1 MEYNEKYF
9 AKSANIKAMCMW
21 ITMATVLSGAYVIE
35 VIKGQRS
42 IGYYLVFLAF
52 CWIPVI
58 LGGFVLKTKGGATP
72 MYRRFVVYG
81 YGAFYT
87 FVMLTTTSKL
97 TVMFI
102 LPLTSMLI
110 LFKDRLFL
118 LRVGIANLIVIG
130 ISIVKC
136 YSDGM
141 NTPRDVADFEIQFLA
156 VLLCYAGYVL
166 SLNHLNQSDGALL
179 NSVKGN
185 LEKVTNTI
193 EQVKVASTA
202 VVDGVTVVRELADEN
217 KEGATNVVQS
227 MEELADNN
235 DVLNQKIDSSMK
247 MMEDIDSQAANVAEL
262 TAKMVTI
269 IDKSAGH
276 AVESSKE
283 LEKVVESTNVMAQL
297 SAEVEQILN
306 EFREKFEMVKQETGT
321 INNITSQTNLL
332 ALNASIEAARAGDA
346 GKGFA
351 VVADEIRNLSMGTQT
366 SSSSIMESL
375 SHLETTSEKM
385 TNSITMILN
394 LINETL
400 EKMTKVNESVGAIT
414 EDSRQLEDEIQ
425 VVDSAIK
432 QVESSNKG
440 MVDNMK
446 QVKDIMVTMTTSVG
460 NSEATTKT
468 MLSKYAETSRN
479 VIHIEEVVGQLV
491 EELGAGGFMGI
502 KDLRKDMN
510 LSIVPSG
517 STNQDDVLVT
527 DVADTDEDGVLICE
541 SRKANEFFG
550 PRGAKQKYDVKIIV
564 DNAMYIWKNA
574 SVHPAKKNAMPY
586 YKLSI
591 EGNPQVINRRK
602 YPRLPM
608 TNACEIVLL
617 SENRSFEGNI
627 VNISAGGFAF
637 ATRASEFANAVGK
650 HIEVT
655 IRDFELL
662 NGAPLKGI
670 VIRST
675 DDEGRYIVGCRMPED
690 NMVIRDYVKVR
701 MPQ

>member
-1 MEYNEKYF
+1 M
-9 AKSANIKAMCMW
+9 
-21 ITMATVLSGAYVIE
+21 
-35 VIKGQRS
+35 
-42 IGYYLVFLAF
+42 
-52 CWIPVI
+52 
-58 LGGFVLKTKGGATP
+58 
-72 MYRRFVVYG
+72 
-81 YGAFYT
+81 
-87 FVMLTTTSKL
+87 
-97 TVMFI
+97 
-102 LPLTSMLI
+102 
-110 LFKDRLFL
+110 
-118 LRVGIANLIVIG
+118 
-130 ISIVKC
+130 
-136 YSDGM
+136 
-141 NTPRDVADFEIQFLA
+141 
-156 VLLCYAGYVL
+156 
-166 SLNHLNQSDGALL
+166 L